1 VEKSDKTKAA
11 HKLHRGRSRK
21 LTEKEV
27 LELRR
32 AAFKQGAYALRSFIV
47 QESERLSKLLADD
60 KSVFAKGQLDGI
72 QWLEQSVT
80 ELFEA

>member
-1 VEKSDKTKAA
+1 VEKSNKTKAA
-11 HKLHRGRSRK
+11 NKLHRRRSRK
-21 LTEKEV
+21 LTDKQV

-32 AAFKQGAYALRSFIV
+32 AAFKEGAYALRSFV
-47 QESERLSKLLADD
+47 AQESERLSKLLAED

-72 QWLEQSVT
+72 RWLEQSVT